1 VSWKIIYAGAVG
13 GSYQADAYVICSP

>member
-13 GSYQADAYVICSP
+13 GSYQADTYVICSP